1 MTADITTDMATDMTS
16 AYQWA
21 RAIIASEPAHLV
33 AAQPEP
39 RGRLTSAACGRE
51 FIASWFADTQESR
64 CPACADVT
72 APQSEQPTHVGVGGL
87 SMAAARTTDAD
98 ASAGRALAALRAWL
112 PGLDGLDGLDGH
124 GDDAAMARLAA
135 SARVDQFPYSAV
147 HAHYRGVGRAGVSP
161 ELVRRLGAVDA
172 LLGSRRTWP
181 LRLWLPSLV
190 DRHGC
195 RLVLDLLE
203 SVADNDESADVLLA
217 ALAADLAL
225 TEANALQWGRPSRE
239 QRRRTRACLLLLA
252 EIADLAPR
260 WRMRPVL
267 VVPPRVATADLRN
280 YTCLAETTGRLAL
293 LIGKL
298 VPQPCQLAVELA
310 MLPMTR
316 LHDEQLLVRVAQI
329 VETIRG
335 QVHRCL
341 VRAAA
346 AMPEHGA
353 VRAELAEANRR
364 LGLTSAVHRLLATVP
379 VESFRAVGAVA
390 SGRERQV
397 TQALRLVVRQL
408 GPDGADLLADQL
420 RALEDGCRALERAQW
435 SPPPG

>member
-1 MTADITTDMATDMTS
+1 MTAAMTTEMTT
-16 AYQWA
+16 AYLWA

-64 CPACADVT
+64 CPACATVT
-72 APQSEQPTHVGVGGL
+72 APQPAQPRHVGVGGL

-112 PGLDGLDGLDGH
+112 PDLDGPDEP
-124 GDDAAMARLAA
+124 GDDAVRARLAT
-135 SARVDQFPYSAV
+135 SARVDRFPYSAV
-147 HAHYRGVGRAGVSP
+147 HAHYRGVGRAGVGAD
-161 ELVRRLGAVDA
+161 LVRRLGAVDA
-172 LLGSRRTWP
+172 LLGSRLTWP
-181 LRLWLPSLV
+181 LRQWLPGLV

-217 ALAADLAL
+217 ALATDLAL

-267 VVPPRVATADLRN
+267 VVPPRVATADLRD

-293 LIGKL
+293 LIKRL
-298 VPQPCQLAVELA
+298 VPEPCQLAVELA

-316 LHDEQLLVRVAQI
+316 LHDEQLLIRVAQI
-329 VETIRG
+329 VETIGG

-353 VRAELAEANRR
+353 VRTELAEANRR

-379 VESFRAVGAVA
+379 VESFRAVGTLA

-397 TQALRLVVRQL
+397 MQALRLVVRQL

-435 SPPPG
+435 PPPPD